1 MMMQRRA
8 PHFGAGR
15 PLLRGICLVVKGPQ
29 RRVDRRKPPHASA
42 NQLAEFPRRPNSQAL
57 SESIPLFFIA
67 RNEHGLWVAR
77 EAEGRT
83 GGMFLF
89 KRSAV
94 RFAQSR
100 SASGGCAT
108 MFPTER
114 LELDVVNDG
123 GTCAAWVDA
132 VLRMTARHV
141 IGGDSPRGESAVLG
155 ARPAEIQP
163 R

>member
-1 MMMQRRA
+1 MQRRS
-8 PHFGAGR
+8 PHFGAER
-15 PLLRGICLVVKGPQ
+15 PLLRGICLVVKGPRQ
-29 RRVDRRKPPHASA
+29 RVDRRKSSRAAA
-42 NQLAEFPRRPNSQAL
+42 NRPAEFPRRPNSQAF

-67 RNEHGLWVAR
+67 RNENGLWVAR

-94 RFAQSR
+94 RFAQSK

-108 MFPTER
+108 MFPAER
-114 LELDVVNDG
+114 IELDVANDG

-132 VLRMTARHV
+132 LLRMAARRMT
-141 IGGDSPRGESAVLG
+141 GDGSSCVRSAAPRT
-155 ARPAEIQP
+155 RPVKVQP